1 MTRLV
6 DLEPFSGQSLAIRT
20 AARHI
25 LDNPGCSV
33 TLRAPL
39 TISGCIAL
47 SMVESAL
54 VDLGRPYSRRFSP
67 SSVDKSNILIDVIDG
82 HDAETVWN
90 DMDST
95 LSINSATVHALDG
108 HRGDE
113 RHGRLSPVAISASL
127 MEELAPDGKRSLRL
141 LPFSIAG
148 NWLHD
153 AMDQTYDP
161 VFTIIRDYL
170 QERGS
175 IIVVP
180 LPEVPDPSIEMLP
193 GLDPFLLEGLTLGWN
208 KMDLE
213 DRARSLSTYLLPL
226 LSLNRPS
233 TPRIEEL
240 GWHRILAPDW
250 SRDLASQLHDISD
263 EWSRSDEIRLF
274 ASRTVDGLVRTGRFE

>member
-25 LDNPGCSV
+25 LDNPECSV

-67 SSVDKSNILIDVIDG
+67 SSVDKSNILIDIIDG

-213 DRARSLSTYLLPL
+213 DQARSLSTYLLPL

-274 ASRTVDGLVRTGRFE
+274 ASRAVDGLVRTGRFE

>member
-67 SSVDKSNILIDVIDG
+67 SSVDKSNILIDIIDG

-213 DRARSLSTYLLPL
+213 DQARSLSTYLLPL

-274 ASRTVDGLVRTGRFE
+274 ASRAVDGLVRTGRFE